1 MSKKTE
7 SKADNLYFDYSF
19 GISYFVFIFALLY
32 CMLNV
37 NNMAKEKG
45 KNEDEKTDGNEEQ
58 TQSRPYDGIVNL
70 GLGGKIERTRRHTE
84 ED

>member
-1 MSKKTE
+1 M
-7 SKADNLYFDYSF
+7 
-19 GISYFVFIFALLY
+19 LLY

-45 KNEDEKTDGNEEQ
+45 KNEDEKMDGNEEQ

-70 GLGGKIERTRRHTE
+70 GLGGKIERTRIHTE

>member
-1 MSKKTE
+1 M
-7 SKADNLYFDYSF
+7 
-19 GISYFVFIFALLY
+19 I
-32 CMLNV
+32 NV
-37 NNMAKEKG
+37 NNMSKEKS